1 MSSVSRLHGQL
12 CIVLPGTRPH
22 FPSGEGCYLHLL
34 RVSFVFPLRWR
45 GLMHLGG
52 AGASRRWPWAP
63 MGMGLAAPGPS
74 LVISPLQ
81 RLCRWAEPP
90 PQQCPSTPGAALP
103 DPCPGGWDSL
113 DVPNDFG
120 IDPQHEQCKELE
132 SFNLLL
138 FSPALCEM
146 RLFSAES

>member
-1 MSSVSRLHGQL
+1 MVQAH
-12 CIVLPGTRPH
+12 PGGGPGPLWVRVW
-22 FPSGEGCYLHLL
+22 LL
-34 RVSFVFPLRWR
+34 QVPLWSFPLCR
-45 GLMHLGG
+45 GT
-52 AGASRRWPWAP
+52 
-63 MGMGLAAPGPS
+63 AAK
-74 LVISPLQ
+74 V
-81 RLCRWAEPP
+81 WAEPP

-120 IDPQHEQCKELE
+120 IDPQRERCEELE

-146 RLFSAES
+146 RLFLC